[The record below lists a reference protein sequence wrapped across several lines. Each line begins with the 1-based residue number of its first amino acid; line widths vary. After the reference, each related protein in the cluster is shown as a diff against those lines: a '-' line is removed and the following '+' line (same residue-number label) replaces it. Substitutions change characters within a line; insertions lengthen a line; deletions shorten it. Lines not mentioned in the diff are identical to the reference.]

1 MLRLRSWLPDFLR
14 RDPAPI
20 VVEVQAST
28 VMPITTAVR
37 SRPGQ
42 ALDAQ
47 MWLYAPAPEMVKP
60 MLMHAKNVWV
70 NTAAGKISSKAA
82 SAELYVRDKTP
93 TNHIED
99 HPLLGLVGQWGRPND
114 YQDSFEFWENHFLH
128 YELSGNAFWY
138 WFNGGLGDGAPT
150 EVHLL
155 QPNQVKVVPGRNYG
169 VAKYIYTTHG
179 QEIELL
185 PWQVTHFKKGNP
197 YTPYYGLTALEALR
211 VEVDSDRSMA
221 LWNAQFF
228 GEDVA
233 VPAGIVVVPDTV
245 SDEELKRVSDE
256 FNAKHGE
263 RRRTAFIKSAPGA
276 TVYHPAG
283 IAPRDMDF
291 TQGRMLS
298 RQAVYEAM
306 ELPLGLMSDAS
317 TEAHARVAE
326 RQLAE
331 SIRLRHVR
339 ICRKLKVD
347 AMPFWPRASV
357 LFPEFEDLTIR
368 SADWDR
374 ESKHI
379 QAVTPFMRKN
389 EVRTNILRLHPDPY
403 FDQLE
408 ESENAASTN
417 VTGSSTGSNSN
428 PVSGGGQAGDVVG

>member
-1 MLRLRSWLPDFLR
+1 MAFLLRNWLPDFLR
-14 RDPAPI
+14 PKPQLSVLPLPDAAPI
-20 VVEVQAST
+20 
-28 VMPITTAVR
+28 MPVTTAVR

-42 ALDAQ
+42 ELDAK

-70 NTAAGKISSKAA
+70 NTAAGKLSSKAA
-82 SAELYVRDKTP
+82 SAELYVRDKIP

-99 HPLLGLVGQWGRPND
+99 HPLLELLGQWGRPND

-128 YELSGNAFWY
+128 YELAGNAFWY
-138 WFNGGLGDGAPT
+138 WFNGNSTFGAPT

-155 QPNQVKVVPGRNYG
+155 QPNQVKIVPGSSYG

-179 QEIELL
+179 QEIPLEPL
-185 PWQVTHFKKGNP
+185 QVTHFKKGNP
-197 YTPYYGLTALEALR
+197 YSPYYGLTALEALR
-211 VEVDSDRSMA
+211 VEVESDRSMA

-233 VPAGIVVVPDTV
+233 VPAGIVVIPPEV
-245 SDEELKRVSDE
+245 SDDEMQRVADE
-256 FNAKHGE
+256 FNAKHGG
-263 RRRTAFIKSAPGA
+263 RRRTAFLRAPIGGSA
-276 TVYHPAG
+276 YFSAG
-283 IAPRDMDF
+283 VAPKDMDF

-347 AMPFWPRASV
+347 AIPFWPKASAR
-357 LFPEFEDLTIR
+357 FPEFEDLTIR

-389 EVRTNILRLHPDPY
+389 EIRTNILRLQADPY
-403 FDQLE
+403 FDELE
-408 ESENAASTN
+408 VQQNAISQDATQPTN
-417 VTGSSTGSNSN
+417 RGDSN
-428 PVSGGGQAGDVVG
+428 PVSSEG